1 MSHEDINEV
10 SDDSRI
16 QSGVTAGLTGRTR
29 KSEAPKIMTSLE
41 LQTKAWNLTG
51 DSIRKAMDR
60 R

>member
-1 MSHEDINEV
+1 MKQAVI
-10 SDDSRI
+10 R
-16 QSGVTAGLTGRTR
+16 GFKAGLTAGLTGRTR

-41 LQTKAWNLTG
+41 LQTKAWNMTG

>member
-1 MSHEDINEV
+1 MIRGFKAE
-10 SDDSRI
+10 
-16 QSGVTAGLTGRTR
+16 VTAGLTGRMR

-51 DSIRKAMDR
+51 DSIQKAMNR

>member
-1 MSHEDINEV
+1 MSHEDINEA

-16 QSGVTAGLTGRTR
+16 QSGGDSGTDGQDAKIGG
-29 KSEAPKIMTSLE
+29 SENHDVSR
-41 LQTKAWNLTG
+41 TKAWNLTG

>member
-1 MSHEDINEV
+1 MRTSTKQAMIRGFKAE
-10 SDDSRI
+10 
-16 QSGVTAGLTGRTR
+16 VTAELTGRTR

-51 DSIRKAMDR
+51 YSIRKAMDR

>member
-1 MSHEDINEV
+1 MRTSTKQAMIRGFKAE
-10 SDDSRI
+10 
-16 QSGVTAGLTGRTR
+16 VTAGLTDRTR

-51 DSIRKAMDR
+51 YSIRKAMDR

>member
-1 MSHEDINEV
+1 MIRGFKEE
-10 SDDSRI
+10 
-16 QSGVTAGLTGRTR
+16 VTAGLTGRTR

-51 DSIRKAMDR
+51 YSIRKAMDR

>member
-1 MSHEDINEV
+1 MRTSTKQAMIRGFKAE
-10 SDDSRI
+10 
-16 QSGVTAGLTGRTR
+16 VTAGLTGRTR

-51 DSIRKAMDR
+51 DSLRKAMNR